1 MKDFY
6 QSAFYGVVKETQE
19 SSGYTLPV
27 DIESYVV
34 MLLADHLDKPN
45 FLPETTFAESYLR
58 LKNSRDAKALGDS
71 CLFVT
76 GVFPDYGIDQEYYIG
91 SGTKLIP
98 QYIMEWNKDLFKD
111 LSKHFKFLRYFMISR
126 LLGYFCLSL
135 ATNKQSACIVC
146 IILSISLSLA
156 LTLPYFISLSLS
168 DISLIESI
176 LSQNSDI
183 LCNIFLP

>member
-1 MKDFY
+1 MLPKTISTIMKDFY

-91 SGTKLIP
+91 IGQSSYHSISYG
-98 QYIMEWNKDLFKD
+98 MNKDLFHD
-111 LSKHFKFLRYFMISR
+111 LSTHFKFLRYFIE
-126 LLGYFCLSL
+126 
-135 ATNKQSACIVC
+135 
-146 IILSISLSLA
+146 
-156 LTLPYFISLSLS
+156 LTTSSGTSVYR
-168 DISLIESI
+168 
-176 LSQNSDI
+176 
-183 LCNIFLP
+183 